1 MRSVG
6 NIPCTV
12 TRKLELNMHWAG
24 TQDLLTAIHRAHAHM
39 TAQRGITRSRPAPG
53 DVIGH
58 IARPRGPKSCIYGSK
73 YARASLQVLYPR
85 ALERRALVLSGLQ
98 VLPSLTKSAAT

>member
-12 TRKLELNMHWAG
+12 TRKLELNMHWAD
-24 TQDLLTAIHRAHAHM
+24 TRSADSHPPRTRAHDRAPRNGGSRVHAPPQGM
-39 TAQRGITRSRPAPG
+39 SSDISLGLEGQKAVFMEANLRGHLCR
-53 DVIGH
+53 
-58 IARPRGPKSCIYGSK
+58 
-73 YARASLQVLYPR
+73 YPR